1 MKVNLIKKVS
11 LLFALVATVMLV
23 GCGGDGGEGG
33 FSLEGTWTLSSLD
46 DGTEEYTVEE
56 FAEMA
61 GIDASILTIDYTFEA
76 DGVLKYV
83 AAGVEGEGTY
93 ELDGTKVTMTIVGQ
107 TTESEYDA
115 EREALVTTDAATGS
129 TSYITK
135 K

>member
-1 MKVNLIKKVS
+1 MKSNLIQKVS
-11 LLFALVATVMLV
+11 LLFVLVATVMLV
-23 GCGGDGGEGG
+23 GCGGDGG

-46 DGTEEYTVEE
+46 DGTKEYTVEE
-56 FAEMA
+56 FATMVE
-61 GIDASILTIDYTFEA
+61 IDAALLSIDYTFEA
-76 DGVLKYV
+76 DGVLKFV

-93 ELDGTKVTMTIVGQ
+93 ELDGTKVTMTIGGQ

-115 EREALVTTDAATGS
+115 ERKALVTTDAATGS